1 MYIYTHIEIYTKPRA
16 ISLHFFRHTAIPSS
30 LWRNSAFFHYELDGL
45 QLWQCERDGWV
56 SSLSHPK
63 LSRCYG
69 HFRDV
74 EGLVFEKESVR
85 RRCEESLRSWTV
97 GRIMNVWMYY
107 VSHALSDF
115 CSQVCAPTTIMAGDQ
130 VYFQTP
136 LLQVRIWHLQYST
149 YCNAHCKLYIRNIH
163 IEGIYY
169 VLCIYIYR
177 DIYTCIYIYEY
188 IT

>member
-1 MYIYTHIEIYTKPRA
+1 MPASFI
-16 ISLHFFRHTAIPSS
+16 FFRYTAIPAS

-74 EGLVFEKESVR
+74 EGLVFEKEAVR

-97 GRIMNVWMYY
+97 WRIMNVWMYD

-130 VYFQTP
+130 VYFQT
-136 LLQVRIWHLQYST
+136 LLYCRCLFDIYST
-149 YCNAHCKLYIRNIH
+149 VHTAMRTVRYIYVYILTPHHMMCLWFVYVILYIECTCNI
-163 IEGIYY
+163 
-169 VLCIYIYR
+169 CIYVFI
-177 DIYTCIYIYEY
+177 CFKGQ
-188 IT
+188 